1 MIDATDRPTD
11 QPTELLDRQRAL
23 QAEAGQVRARLD
35 LGRVLGSVGDPVVVG
50 SAAMGLMTWRDLDI
64 TIVCPSLD
72 RRQVLGIATGLAGN
86 QDVKAMQ
93 YRNDT
98 GRWNQEPEKYP
109 DGLYLGLCY
118 HPSELPEWK
127 LDLWFVDDPVRQPD
141 LGHLRTLPER
151 LTDDA
156 RLAICS
162 SRRRGAPDRSTGHR
176 CAAGIFTRLCS
187 TMAFA
192 APTSSTGGS
201 PASYRAVHG
210 LTAQPCPL

>member
-23 QAEAGQVRARLD
+23 QAEAEQVRVRLD
-35 LGRVLGSVGDPVVVG
+35 LERVLGSVGAPVVVG

-72 RRQVLGIATGLAGN
+72 RRQVLGIAMGLAGN

-118 HPSELPEWK
+118 HPPELSMI
-127 LDLWFVDDPVRQPD
+127 QP
-141 LGHLRTLPER
+141 
-151 LTDDA
+151 
-156 RLAICS
+156 
-162 SRRRGAPDRSTGHR
+162 
-176 CAAGIFTRLCS
+176 
-187 TMAFA
+187 
-192 APTSSTGGS
+192 GS
-201 PASYRAVHG
+201 PTLDICGRFLNV
-210 LTAQPCPL
+210 